1 LLVKTTEQ
9 LEDAAIADAIRTA
22 VGVRTRE
29 QFRVLQ
35 NRIAETLAPK
45 IERARLDGKRI
56 DVEKLIE
63 EALRATATN

>member
-1 LLVKTTEQ
+1 MLVKTTEQ